1 MSRAVLMVAFHFP
14 PFSLSTGLLRT
25 VSFARELPD
34 HGWTPLVLTA
44 SPRAYGEAQ
53 PATAGDVVP
62 GLAVHRA
69 FALDVQRHLSIGG
82 AYPGWMATPDRWS
95 SWLLGAIPKG
105 LALIRRHRPAL
116 IWSTYPISSAV
127 LIGLALHRISG
138 VPWVLDLRDPLL
150 YDAWPE
156 EPRQRR
162 VHGWIERRAVRH
174 AAAVVVTTPGAARLY
189 SARYPEL
196 GELRWRLIANGV
208 DEGLIREL
216 AAARRSLPK
225 HSSPVRLVH
234 SGLMEVPDRDPSAFF
249 EALARLRAA
258 GRIGPGSLEA
268 TLRGSAHD
276 DLYRPRIERLGL
288 ADAVRLAPRV
298 AHREALQEMV
308 CADGLLL
315 FQGSACNDQIPAKA
329 YEYLAAERP
338 ILGLVDPGGDTFRLL
353 REWGVP
359 YLAEMDSPEAIA
371 AMLEHFL
378 ADLASGGAHVPGR
391 EILARHTR
399 RARAAELAAL
409 FDEVAAR

>member
-25 VSFARELPD
+25 VSFARDLPD

-82 AYPGWMATPDRWS
+82 AHPGWMATPDRWS

-196 GELRWRLIANGV
+196 GELR
-208 DEGLIREL
+208 L
-216 AAARRSLPK
+216 AADRERR
-225 HSSPVRLVH
+225 RR
-234 SGLMEVPDRDPSAFF
+234 GADP
-249 EALARLRAA
+249 RTR
-258 GRIGPGSLEA
+258 GRPPI
-268 TLRGSAHD
+268 
-276 DLYRPRIERLGL
+276 
-288 ADAVRLAPRV
+288 
-298 AHREALQEMV
+298 
-308 CADGLLL
+308 
-315 FQGSACNDQIPAKA
+315 
-329 YEYLAAERP
+329 AAEAFLPGATRP
-338 ILGLVDPGGDTFRLL
+338 
-353 REWGVP
+353 
-359 YLAEMDSPEAIA
+359 
-371 AMLEHFL
+371 
-378 ADLASGGAHVPGR
+378 
-391 EILARHTR
+391 
-399 RARAAELAAL
+399 
-409 FDEVAAR
+409 